1 MIKKRACAVVFTAS
15 LALFA
20 AACGSDSKSASTTA
34 AATVAST
41 QAPTTAAGSSVAS
54 TPATDAAPTTAG
66 EATTASPATGTPLK
80 FYVIGPSEDD
90 SKNDSSQGKAGVQA
104 AVKEINDA
112 GGIAGHPLSPV
123 FCGDGNGTDQNKAA
137 ECARN
142 ATGDKDVSAVVWAT
156 TNFGAAINPILEQ
169 AGMACVG
176 CTPFTQADF
185 TSPNF
190 FATTSGALSVTGL
203 AASAADVLKA
213 EKIAL
218 IIPDVPTAHGLEP
231 LINSLV
237 LGPRGKA
244 LDQVVYVPLD
254 AVDVTAQ
261 AAQLAGEDAIINT
274 LLQSNSPSFVSA
286 LRQQGS
292 EAQIL
297 TSGGVYGPKAIGEQ
311 FGDNANGIYVDS
323 VVDRS
328 SDGFAD
334 YEKAMDGIGKKGSDL
349 DSEQSTQSYMAVQL
363 FSQIATQLKG
373 EVTPASVLETIK
385 SINDFSYKGLTPP
398 IDFTKP
404 GEFGGGHF
412 PTIRNDAVMLLQYQ
426 DGELEPQGT
435 GFTHIFGT
443 G

>member
-1 MIKKRACAVVFTAS
+1 MNQKRACGAVLMAS
-15 LALFA
+15 LVLFT
-20 AACGSDSKSASTTA
+20 AACGSSAKGTSTTA
-34 AATVAST
+34 APTATT
-41 QAPTTAAGSSVAS
+41 PAPTAT
-54 TPATDAAPTTAG
+54 TPATDAAPTTA
-66 EATTASPATGTPLK
+66 AAPTGTPLK
-80 FYVIGPSEDD
+80 FYVLGPSEDD

-112 GGIAGHPLSPV
+112 GGVAGHSLSAV
-123 FCGDGNGTDQNKAA
+123 FCGNGNKTDQNKAA

-169 AGMACVG
+169 AGMACIG

-190 FATTSGALSVTGL
+190 YATTSGSLSVTGL
-203 AASAADVLKA
+203 AASAVDVLHGK
-213 EKIAL
+213 KIAL

-237 LGPRGKA
+237 LGPRNSK

-261 AAQLAGEDAIINT
+261 AAQLAGEDVIINT

-292 EAQIL
+292 KAQIL
-297 TSGGVYGPKAIGEQ
+297 TSGGVYGAATIGKQ
-311 FGDNANGIYVDS
+311 FGENANGIYVGS
-323 VVDRS
+323 VFDRS
-328 SDGFAD
+328 SDGFAE
-334 YEKAMDGIGKKGSDL
+334 YEKAMDAIGQKGSDL
-349 DSEQSTQSYMAVQL
+349 DSEQSTQSYLAVQL
-363 FSQIATQLKG
+363 FAQIATQLKG
-373 EVTPASVLETIK
+373 EVTPATVLKTA
-385 SINDFSYKGLTPP
+385 SSLSAFSFKGLTPP
-398 IDFTKP
+398 VDFTKP
-404 GEFGGGHF
+404 GAFGGGHF
-412 PTIRNDAVMLLQYQ
+412 PAIRNDAVTLLVYK
-426 DGELEPQGT
+426 DGALVPQGT

-443 G
+443 PG